1 MRFWSAGHDLFV
13 ARSSHQHS
21 SFMRMPTFNSG
32 FFQQAYVIVR
42 DNYDLKERARELIYS
57 CIHYAQYHNRDMPM
71 WKQYNDNN
79 SLDYNTLDEIFA
91 SSDILLTEDQKAA
104 IIRDVDRNMDG
115 MITKKEFE
123 HYLNCDSSN
132 RRGKILGLCFRDFN
146 FLSNSI
152 WFIGAIDYYASF
164 EFRLQGNAAASSV
177 GNHVRTSDY
186 CFSFYY
192 LTLT

>member
-1 MRFWSAGHDLFV
+1 M
-13 ARSSHQHS
+13 Q
-21 SFMRMPTFNSG
+21 
-32 FFQQAYVIVR
+32 
-42 DNYDLKERARELIYS
+42 
-57 CIHYAQYHNRDMPM
+57 
-71 WKQYNDNN
+71 KQYNDNN
-79 SLDYNTLDEIFA
+79 SLDYNTLGEIFE

-115 MITKKEFE
+115 LITKKEFD

-132 RRGKILGLCFRDFN
+132 RWGNIFGLCFRYFN

-152 WFIGAIDYYASF
+152 WFIGALGYYASF
-164 EFRLQGNAAASSV
+164 EFRLQDNAAASSV
-177 GNHVRTSDY
+177 GNHVRTLDY